1 MATVERASQS
11 IMIGFNL
18 LRHGAGAWM
27 AAAVAGAALSAAAP
41 AAAQDAAN
49 PNVIV
54 DESVLDGLAGAPAA
68 DAGLLRPPADPPV
81 SRLVTSSAAAVG
93 LASPPEAT
101 DDTTFSAAPTTP
113 IQSAPLDE
121 SVSPDDAEV
130 ATATVP
136 AAGDDGDA
144 ATAAAEEQSVD
155 EQTAARP
162 PLDGMVRVPF
172 AAESAAIPEPA
183 MPELDALAERLNA
196 DYLLRVQVLA
206 YAAGDEDQ
214 STHAR
219 GVSLARALAMREYLA
234 AQGVAMDRMDIRAL
248 GNSAQEE
255 PADRVDL
262 IPLAQ

>member
-1 MATVERASQS
+1 
-11 IMIGFNL
+11 
-18 LRHGAGAWM
+18 M
-27 AAAVAGAALSAAAP
+27 AAVAAGAALSAAAP
-41 AAAQDAAN
+41 AVAQDASVN

-54 DESVLDGLAGAPAA
+54 DESVLDGPAGAPAA
-68 DAGLLRPPADPPV
+68 DVGLLTPPSDPPV
-81 SRLVTSSAAAVG
+81 SRLVTSSAAAIG
-93 LASPPEAT
+93 LASPPETT
-101 DDTTFSAAPTTP
+101 DDTTFAAAPTTP
-113 IQSAPLDE
+113 IQAAPLGA
-121 SVSPDDAEV
+121 SVSPEDAEI

-136 AAGDDGDA
+136 AAGDDGDD
-144 ATAAAEEQSVD
+144 ATGAAEEQTAA

-162 PLDGMVRVPF
+162 PIDGMMRVPF
-172 AAESAAIPEPA
+172 ESESAAIPEPA
-183 MPELDALAERLNA
+183 LPELNALAEKLNA

-219 GVSLARALAMREYLA
+219 GVSLARALAVREYLA